1 MTDNK
6 VISEL
11 VITNFF
17 RGLNSE
23 QISYILPYM
32 YKFEFRK
39 GMVILREGEIADS
52 LYFVLKGI
60 VGVYKRK
67 KDMVKPGIATDEL
80 GQKIGEVGKGETFG
94 ELAIFDNFP
103 RSASCVAE
111 TDCTVFKLT
120 RKSFEK
126 LEKENKEIS
135 YVLLKNIVRIIGIR
149 LRKADERLI
158 ELL

>member
-1 MTDNK
+1 MIDDK

-11 VITNFF
+11 IITNFF
-17 RGLNSE
+17 RGLTTE
-23 QISYILPYM
+23 QINYVLTYM

-39 GMVILREGEIADS
+39 GMVILREGEVGDS

-67 KDMVKPGIATDEL
+67 KGMVKSGIATDDL
-80 GQKIGEVGKGETFG
+80 GQKIGEVSRGETFG
-94 ELAIFDNFP
+94 ELAIFDNFT

-120 RKSFEK
+120 RRNFDK
-126 LEKENKEIS
+126 LENENKEIS
-135 YVLLKNIVRIIGIR
+135 YVLLKNILRIIGVR
-149 LRKADERLI
+149 LRRTDEKLI

>member
-11 VITNFF
+11 IITNFF

-23 QISYILPYM
+23 QISYILPYI
-32 YKFEFRK
+32 YKFEFKK

-120 RKSFEK
+120 RKNFEK
-126 LEKENKEIS
+126 LEKENREIS